1 MIYIPKEVLE
11 ETTNY
16 RCQVEGKLK
25 GTVPAEVFK
34 PYQAQLGIYEQRQ
47 DGQYMVR
54 GVIPSGNITLE
65 QFLSIKELAKV
76 YANGRLH
83 FTTRQDIQFHGVT
96 LENTIYILEKLSDI
110 GITTKGGGGST
121 VRNIALS
128 PLSGVSRDEVF
139 DPTLFA
145 HAATEYCLMDP
156 SAFKL
161 PRKYKISFSN
171 SKADTAGA
179 TLSDLGFI
187 AVSKDGVAGF
197 KIYGA
202 GGLGGSAA
210 PAILLEEFAQ
220 SGDMLYYVETMKR
233 LFEREG
239 DRTNRN
245 KARIRFILKRLGEE
259 AFKSLFNEILGEVK
273 SELDL
278 GIELPVVLNPA
289 VDDTYMST
297 NDARV
302 YKQRQ
307 DGYSVYVHPTGGNI
321 DAAVI
326 EPLLNALRSLEESV
340 SIRLTTT
347 QGFFVRD
354 IREAELPKVI
364 KLVDSYTSPYAIDH
378 SIACTGASTCRLGIL
393 DTSILLNGIIKRF
406 DKEEAAIRDALPR
419 LFISGCPNSC
429 GQHQKAAFG
438 FTGKMKN
445 AGSGIIAFYTL
456 SIGGHV
462 EDAAT
467 CFGEPVK
474 EIPGCNIPEFLYDLS
489 ILKKESEKNFS
500 KEAPIDRFIEDN
512 KNQIKALA
520 EKWSNYEGI

>member
-1 MIYIPKEVLE
+1 MIRIPKGVLE
-11 ETTNY
+11 ETANY
-16 RCQVEGKLK
+16 RYQVEGRLK

-34 PYQAQLGIYEQRQ
+34 PYQAQMGIYEQRQ

-65 QFLSIKELAKV
+65 QFLFVKELAKAF
-76 YANGRLH
+76 ANGCLH

-96 LENTIYILEKLSDI
+96 LENTVYILEKLSEI
-110 GITTKGGGGST
+110 GITTKGAGGST

-128 PLSGVSRDEVF
+128 PLSGVSCDEVF
-139 DPTLFA
+139 DPTLYA
-145 HAATEYCLMDP
+145 HATTEYCLKDP

-187 AVSKDGVAGF
+187 ATDKDGIAGF
-197 KIYGA
+197 KVYGA

-210 PAILLEEFAQ
+210 PAILLEEFAG
-220 SGDMLYYVETMKR
+220 SADILYYVEAMKR

-259 AFKSLFNEILGEVK
+259 AFKSLFNGILDEVK
-273 SELDL
+273 SELSLKLDL
-278 GIELPVVLNPA
+278 PAALNPI
-289 VDDTYMST
+289 VDEAQIKSE
-297 NDARV
+297 DARI

-307 DGYSVYVHPTGGNI
+307 GNYSVYVHPRGGNI
-321 DAAVI
+321 GVADI
-326 EPLLNALRSLEESV
+326 EPLLNKLRSLEEPV
-340 SIRLTTT
+340 SIRLTTS
-347 QGFFVRD
+347 QGFVIRD
-354 IREAELPKVI
+354 VMKADLPKVI
-364 KLVDSYTSPYAIDH
+364 DLVDAYTSPYALDH

-393 DTSILLNGIIKRF
+393 DTSVLLDAIIKRF
-406 DKEEAAIRDALPR
+406 EHEEVSIRNALPR

-429 GQHQKAAFG
+429 GQHQKAAIG

-445 AGSGIIAFYTL
+445 SASGKLAFYTL

-462 EDAAT
+462 EAGAT
-467 CFGEPVK
+467 CFGEPFK
-474 EIPGCNIPEFLYDLS
+474 DIPEHNIPEFLYDAAILIKETEKTLS
-489 ILKKESEKNFS
+489 NDNSIDQFIKNNKKMIWE
-500 KEAPIDRFIEDN
+500 
-512 KNQIKALA
+512 LA
-520 EKWSNYEGI
+520 EKWSNPEGN